1 MKLSKNIVI
10 SDKTVKIVD
19 SKKYGGF
26 VGLINKLQKDFAANG
41 FADDSINYKIW
52 AINTEANFPEQHMA
66 YSHWDGILN
75 EPVMSMQAITKVSNE
90 TVKMFADAFAANKST
105 RGYSMFLGGEI
116 GTKVRALLGNCGI
129 MLSNEYRLFIDN
141 TDFYIGSFDIKR
153 GIYFTD
159 VFEIADNNPTWRMVS
174 SYFYDKGIQFYS
186 LGGAKWFGAFNRI
199 EDFNEFWEKL
209 GVYDIES
216 FEPLTD
222 KAKELFSANT
232 EVAVEDDPSKPSEET
247 YTILKRFDLLDRE
260 PKFYYMLLG
269 RLQQDCNYLI
279 DSSHSADTLWAHDI
293 DDQINLMYALYDI
306 VPEKPQWIT
315 IDEIAELEYKMKA
328 ATGETD
334 EDEANLFDDYT
345 GICLV
350 SEDDGHEVI
359 EVYAPSTDPTLAINE
374 LVINANEQRPFA
386 TVLAT
391 LCINENTREIWYD
404 DNNIEHVEIGK
415 NLNEIRKSIQRKRRS
430 TGFLEELID
439 LTEESYPEFS
449 RLYATV
455 LYGTE
460 IKPSESFLNGEYSF
474 GEYEAQIDTAHSI
487 FSLDVVNVEGDKES
501 VVYMQG
507 DEADDAIR
515 AINKI
520 YITEENITV
529 EEAIGK
535 WMNLYL

>member
-1 MKLSKNIVI
+1 M
-10 SDKTVKIVD
+10 
-19 SKKYGGF
+19 
-26 VGLINKLQKDFAANG
+26 
-41 FADDSINYKIW
+41 
-52 AINTEANFPEQHMA
+52 
-66 YSHWDGILN
+66 
-75 EPVMSMQAITKVSNE
+75 
-90 TVKMFADAFAANKST
+90 
-105 RGYSMFLGGEI
+105 
-116 GTKVRALLGNCGI
+116 
-129 MLSNEYRLFIDN
+129 
-141 TDFYIGSFDIKR
+141 
-153 GIYFTD
+153 
-159 VFEIADNNPTWRMVS
+159 
-174 SYFYDKGIQFYS
+174 
-186 LGGAKWFGAFNRI
+186 
-199 EDFNEFWEKL
+199 
-209 GVYDIES
+209 YDIES

-269 RLQQDCNYLI
+269 RLQRDCNYLI

-315 IDEIAELEYKMKA
+315 IDEIAELEDKMKA

>member
-1 MKLSKNIVI
+1 
-10 SDKTVKIVD
+10 
-19 SKKYGGF
+19 
-26 VGLINKLQKDFAANG
+26 
-41 FADDSINYKIW
+41 
-52 AINTEANFPEQHMA
+52 
-66 YSHWDGILN
+66 
-75 EPVMSMQAITKVSNE
+75 
-90 TVKMFADAFAANKST
+90 
-105 RGYSMFLGGEI
+105 
-116 GTKVRALLGNCGI
+116 
-129 MLSNEYRLFIDN
+129 
-141 TDFYIGSFDIKR
+141 
-153 GIYFTD
+153 
-159 VFEIADNNPTWRMVS
+159 
-174 SYFYDKGIQFYS
+174 
-186 LGGAKWFGAFNRI
+186 
-199 EDFNEFWEKL
+199 
-209 GVYDIES
+209 
-216 FEPLTD
+216 
-222 KAKELFSANT
+222 
-232 EVAVEDDPSKPSEET
+232 
-247 YTILKRFDLLDRE
+247 
-260 PKFYYMLLG
+260 MLLG
-269 RLQQDCNYLI
+269 RLQRDCNYLI

-315 IDEIAELEYKMKA
+315 IDEIAELEDKMKA

-460 IKPSESFLNGEYSF
+460 IKPSESFLNGE
-474 GEYEAQIDTAHSI
+474 
-487 FSLDVVNVEGDKES
+487 
-501 VVYMQG
+501 
-507 DEADDAIR
+507 
-515 AINKI
+515 
-520 YITEENITV
+520 
-529 EEAIGK
+529 
-535 WMNLYL
+535 